1 LRIAIPVIALVFIYA
16 CSDSSGITQMQAAID
31 NGDYTQMVSLCELYK
46 NNPKRKI
53 ALELG
58 LEQMKSAYN
67 QELIARKYFSDILS
81 RKEAD
86 WVLVEQGASA
96 IIENCDT
103 IAFLKLVETQSSI
116 PGSEFLQN
124 AFDISSG
131 IICPS
136 LQKHLNNLTLINM
149 QAAID
154 NGDYTQMVSLCELYK
169 NNPKRKI
176 ALELGLEQMKSAYNQ
191 ELIARKYFSDILSR
205 KEADWVLVEQGAS
218 AIIEN
223 CDTLA
228 FLKLVK
234 PQSSIPGSEFLQN
247 AFDIG
252 SGAICPIMQRYLHNL
267 KLINYAIDDSIGF
280 YQSDI
285 HKIDAIISQKQSEFQ
300 TNMDR
305 IKEIRDMSYKEYY
318 FYVFSSVDKPR
329 YEVAKV
335 KSNYE
340 WRVSSGYSDLKGK
353 KDLPEDMFE
362 NRHVILIT
370 SSLDIGKGLYRFNAY
385 KSGTQIIN
393 TKDGFTQEW
402 DIYQGVEPDE
412 LKEETRNLEK
422 EKLKLR
428 AYYKTLQNKREIQGK
443 RMSIFMNTKMSYSNI
458 FN

>member
-1 LRIAIPVIALVFIYA
+1 MRIAIPVIALVFIYA

-176 ALELGLEQMKSAYNQ
+176 ALELGLEQMK
-191 ELIARKYFSDILSR
+191 
-205 KEADWVLVEQGAS
+205 
-218 AIIEN
+218 
-223 CDTLA
+223 
-228 FLKLVK
+228 
-234 PQSSIPGSEFLQN
+234 
-247 AFDIG
+247 IG
-252 SGAICPIMQRYLHNL
+252 RA
-267 KLINYAIDDSIGF
+267 
-280 YQSDI
+280 
-285 HKIDAIISQKQSEFQ
+285 
-300 TNMDR
+300 
-305 IKEIRDMSYKEYY
+305 
-318 FYVFSSVDKPR
+318 
-329 YEVAKV
+329 
-335 KSNYE
+335 
-340 WRVSSGYSDLKGK
+340 
-353 KDLPEDMFE
+353 
-362 NRHVILIT
+362 HV
-370 SSLDIGKGLYRFNAY
+370 
-385 KSGTQIIN
+385 
-393 TKDGFTQEW
+393 
-402 DIYQGVEPDE
+402 
-412 LKEETRNLEK
+412 
-422 EKLKLR
+422 
-428 AYYKTLQNKREIQGK
+428 
-443 RMSIFMNTKMSYSNI
+443 
-458 FN
+458 